1 MAQTYFPFDSGSGGS
16 VTEAQWG
23 QMAQFWLST
32 GIIKG
37 QLNQLNPFA
46 DSTGMQ
52 VKVDT
57 GMAWI
62 QGYFYKND
70 STIVTLPI
78 ATAPTSNSR
87 IDRIILRVDWTLNTI
102 VLAILQGA
110 SSASPTPPAL
120 TQNTAIW
127 EISLAQVLVGTN
139 VSTIAA
145 GNITDERTFTGNV
158 VSQINNLDTRSY
170 AMVNSGTATNYAT
183 ANAWQQIPFAS
194 SECVL
199 SSDVLYAPSNCLTA
213 NTDGTYFIRAEIELS
228 GLNTGVFGNL
238 LIRVTPPAGRGAVY
252 DFTINRQGATGYG
265 GNNGGVWIATAKV
278 DKLYAGSLIYFMA
291 NVGEAPR
298 TIMHLRAQVFKISK
312 FTVGVS

>member
-1 MAQTYFPFDSGSGGS
+1 MAQTYFPFDAGSGGS

-70 STIVTLPI
+70 TTIVTLPI

-102 VLAILQGA
+102 ALAILQGTSA
-110 SSASPTPPAL
+110 ASPTPPAL

-145 GNITDERTFTGNV
+145 GNITDERTFTKNSNDKSTPWV
-158 VSQINNLDTRSY
+158 NLTLQNGWSATVNGLTAATTPQYRKNEFGELELRGLLGGGTIAQGTVIATLPVGFRPVQETRLIVAKHDGGGFAPGLMY
-170 AMVNSGTATNYAT
+170 IYPSGEI
-183 ANAWQQIPFAS
+183 QSI
-194 SECVL
+194 VL
-199 SSDVLYAPSNCLTA
+199 SN
-213 NTDGTYFIRAEIELS
+213 YFVS
-228 GLNTGVFGNL
+228 FGN
-238 LIRVTPPAGRGAVY
+238 IPPIDCV
-252 DFTINRQGATGYG
+252 
-265 GNNGGVWIATAKV
+265 
-278 DKLYAGSLIYFMA
+278 
-291 NVGEAPR
+291 
-298 TIMHLRAQVFKISK
+298 
-312 FTVGVS
+312 